1 MHELS
6 IALSLVE
13 TAESAAR
20 DAGAVRVDVVYLRL
34 GLFAGVVKDALHF
47 SWDVATE
54 DTLLSG
60 ARLEIE
66 DVPVVIHCP
75 TCDADRTLPNIQLFQ
90 CPVCGTPT
98 PDIRQ
103 GRELELTSIEIVAEE
118 DLQDDETAPA

>member
-13 TAESAAR
+13 TAETAAR
-20 DAGAVRVDVVYLRL
+20 DAGAVRVEVVYLRL
-34 GLFAGVVKDALHF
+34 GLFAGVVKEALHF
-47 SWDVATE
+47 GWDVATK
-54 DTLLSG
+54 DTLLDG

-66 DVPVVIHCP
+66 DVPVIVHCP
-75 TCDADRTLPNIQLFQ
+75 TCDADRDLSNTQLFQ

-103 GRELELTSIEIVAEE
+103 GRELELDSIEIVTEE
-118 DLQDDETAPA
+118 DVKDDETTPA